1 MNPRLLHAGAWWMW
15 ALGLA
20 AAASRT
26 TNPLILGLII
36 AITGLV
42 VSSRAEQAPWARA
55 YSSALILGAIVLGVR
70 VLFGLFF
77 GLALGDHQLF
87 ALPQAPL
94 PSWAEGIRIGGTI
107 TSEQLLLAFFDGLRL
122 ATIIVCIG
130 AANALSSPLRLLK
143 SVPGAIYELGV
154 AIVVAMSLVPTLIAD
169 ITRVREARRLRGRTT
184 TGARGF
190 LGLVTPVLEGS
201 LRRSLDLAAA
211 MDSRGYGRIEAV
223 PLRARRGT
231 QGLLVVGLM
240 SLVVG
245 MYLFLAGTGSSWIG
259 PVALV
264 IGLTAGVAGLI
275 TTGRRTSRSRYRP
288 DPWLWPEWSVTV
300 GGWSAAATIWWQ
312 MSHNTAALEPSLTPL
327 QWPGLPALPL
337 IGLAIA
343 TVTALATPPLPSDET
358 SSRVPPELIA
368 AEASA

>member
-1 MNPRLLHAGAWWMW
+1 
-15 ALGLA
+15 
-20 AAASRT
+20 
-26 TNPLILGLII
+26 
-36 AITGLV
+36 
-42 VSSRAEQAPWARA
+42 
-55 YSSALILGAIVLGVR
+55 
-70 VLFGLFF
+70 
-77 GLALGDHQLF
+77 
-87 ALPQAPL
+87 
-94 PSWAEGIRIGGTI
+94 
-107 TSEQLLLAFFDGLRL
+107 
-122 ATIIVCIG
+122 
-130 AANALSSPLRLLK
+130 
-143 SVPGAIYELGV
+143 
-154 AIVVAMSLVPTLIAD
+154 MSLVPTLIAD

-184 TGARGF
+184 SGARGF

-223 PLRARRGT
+223 PLRTRRGT

-288 DPWLWPEWSVTV
+288 DPWLWPEWSITV

-312 MSHNTAALEPSLTPL
+312 MSHNAAALEPSLTPL